1 MRLLLILMTVVLGL
15 LAGSWLTIQ
24 LTGASAHLA
33 ARKIGQWQFEPHA
46 GATTI
51 DPYTRARLFTTG
63 ELPLATGEGYALRAD
78 RDSSGEALTSRC
90 FYRLSGPF
98 PPARYWTAMVFDP
111 EGRPIAN
118 LAARHGFTSAEI
130 VRGSGNRFAMEIG
143 PEPLPGNW
151 LPLTAQAGKFV
162 VILRFYE
169 TPLSATAT
177 QFDPRTLPALDRS
190 GCLP

>member
-1 MRLLLILMTVVLGL
+1 MRLLFLLVTIVFGL

-24 LTGASAHLA
+24 LTGPAAHLV
-33 ARKIGQWQFEPHA
+33 ARKVGQWQFVPHA

-51 DPYTRARLFTTG
+51 DPYTRASLFTNG
-63 ELPLATGEGYALRAD
+63 ELPLATGEGYVLRAN
-78 RDSSGEALTSRC
+78 RDSSGEGLTARC
-90 FYRLSGPF
+90 SYRLAGPF

-111 EGRPIAN
+111 TGRPIAN
-118 LAARHGFTSAEI
+118 LADRHGFTSAEI
-130 VRGSGNRFAMEIG
+130 IRGSDNRFAIEIG

-151 LPLTAQAGKFV
+151 VPLTAQAGDFV
-162 VILRFYE
+162 VLLRFYE

-177 QFDPRTLPALDRS
+177 QFDPRTLPALDRT